1 MIASR
6 DLPALN
12 HEFSHIQISHGK
24 VHLRV
29 GLLADEASL
38 EALQRE
44 NQERRRP
51 EYLDS
56 FDGLFEFLAIVAVP
70 FVLAIELFRSVELP
84 EAVGDGDPI
93 GIVRISLLIFIIQI
107 L

>member
-1 MIASR
+1 MRI
-6 DLPALN
+6 
-12 HEFSHIQISHGK
+12 
-24 VHLRV
+24 
-29 GLLADEASL
+29 GLLTDKASL

-44 NQERRRP
+44 NQKWRRP

-56 FDGLFEFLAIVAVP
+56 FDGLFEFLTVVAVP

-93 GIVRISLLIFIIQI
+93 DIVRISLLTFVIQI
-107 L
+107 HRQKRLLVVACALKQLK